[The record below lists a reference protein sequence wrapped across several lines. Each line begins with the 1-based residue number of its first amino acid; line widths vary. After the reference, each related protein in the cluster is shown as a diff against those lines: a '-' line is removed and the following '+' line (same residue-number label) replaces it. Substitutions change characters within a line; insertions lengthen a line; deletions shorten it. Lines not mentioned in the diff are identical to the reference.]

1 MANQID
7 GKKSKELEKDADK
20 NSQFAAI
27 AENFSLRDMF
37 NFKNV
42 SIEQRTLYFKDAINS
57 LMDCGAHL
65 YQRTLTGP
73 TDHQVKIREQGQT
86 EVKTMLMFGSNNY
99 LGFGN
104 HPYIISK
111 VKEAIDKYGVGVGG
125 PPLLNGTTTLH
136 SQLEA
141 RLARFKGKE
150 SCMLFSSGYQANL
163 GWVAGLVN
171 NGDFFIYDE
180 LSHASVMDGIKMV
193 KGSVDSK
200 DAKFFRFRHN
210 NMEHLERIL
219 KRIRNDKENDQ
230 KQIFVTVEGVYSMDG
245 DKAPLKELVR
255 ICKQYNAF
263 SVVDDA
269 HGTGVIGEKGKG
281 TVHYFGV
288 ENEIDL
294 IMGTFSKTFSTTG
307 GFLAGNENIINY
319 LRYFARSYMFSA
331 HMPPTTA
338 ATVLAGLDLLE
349 TDQSRLNQL
358 QDNIKY
364 FAEKLK
370 SIGVFTTSSDSAIVP
385 IFIPESCNI
394 KKLCR
399 AIHDKGIFLN
409 SIEYPAVP
417 KNQQR
422 LRISLMATHTKS
434 DLDRLITVLS
444 EHRDELVTIQ

>member
-1 MANQID
+1 MANDFDDINSD
-7 GKKSKELEKDADK
+7 KDKMTD
-20 NSQFAAI
+20 NSHQYTAI

-42 SIEQRTLYFKDAINS
+42 TIDERTVYFKEAINA
-57 LMDCGAHL
+57 LKDCGAHL
-65 YQRTLTGP
+65 YLRTLTGA
-73 TDHQVKIREQGQT
+73 TDHQVKIREQG
-86 EVKTMLMFGSNNY
+86 EREEKVMIMFGSNNY

-104 HPYIISK
+104 HPYIIGK

-136 SQLEA
+136 EQLEA

-150 SCMLFSSGYQANL
+150 SAMLFSSGYQANL
-163 GWVAGLVN
+163 GWVTGLVN
-171 NGDFFIYDE
+171 NGDYFIYDE

-193 KGSVDSK
+193 KGSVDTK

-210 NMEHLERIL
+210 NMDHLERIL
-219 KRIRNDKENDQ
+219 KRIRSDKENDQ

-245 DKAPLKELVR
+245 DKAPIKDLVKL
-255 ICKQYNAF
+255 CKQYKAF

-269 HGTGVIGEKGKG
+269 HGTGVIGKNGKG
-281 TVHYFGV
+281 TVHFYECEQEV
-288 ENEIDL
+288 DL
-294 IMGTFSKTFSTTG
+294 IMGTFSKSFSTTG
-307 GFLAGNENIINY
+307 GFLAGSENIINY

-331 HMPPTTA
+331 HMPPATA

-349 TDQSRLNQL
+349 NDNSRLNQL
-358 QDNIKY
+358 QENIKY

-370 SIGVFTTSSDSAIVP
+370 AIGVFTTSHDSAIVP
-385 IFIPESCNI
+385 IFIPESTSI

-422 LRISLMATHTKS
+422 LRVSLMATHTKA
-434 DLDRLITVLS
+434 DLDRLITVLK

>member
-1 MANQID
+1 MTNEFD
-7 GKKSKELEKDADK
+7 DKKDDEK
-20 NSQFAAI
+20 NSENSAQYSAI

-42 SIEQRTLYFKDAINS
+42 TIDERTLYFKEAINS
-57 LMDCGAHL
+57 LKDCGAHL
-65 YQRTLTGP
+65 YLRTLTGA
-73 TDHQVKIREQGQT
+73 TDHQVKVREHG
-86 EVKTMLMFGSNNY
+86 EREEKTMIMFGSNNY

-111 VKEAIDKYGVGVGG
+111 VKEAIDKFGVGVGG

-136 SQLEA
+136 QQLEA

-150 SCMLFSSGYQANL
+150 AAMLFSSGYQANL

-219 KRIRNDKENDQ
+219 KRIRSDKENDL

-245 DKAPLKELVR
+245 DKAPLKELVK

-263 SVVDDA
+263 SVIDDA
-269 HGTGVIGEKGKG
+269 HGTGVIGQNGKG
-281 TVHYFGV
+281 TVHYFGC
-288 ENEIDL
+288 ENEVDL
-294 IMGTFSKTFSTTG
+294 IMGTFSKSFSTTG

-349 TDQSRLNQL
+349 TDNTRLNQL
-358 QDNIKY
+358 QANIKY
-364 FAEKLK
+364 FAGKLK
-370 SIGVFTTSSDSAIVP
+370 GIGIFTTSSDSAIVP

-399 AIHDKGIFLN
+399 ALHDKGIFLN

-422 LRISLMATHTKS
+422 LRISLMATHTKA
-434 DLDRLITVLS
+434 DLDRLITVLQ